1 MSDGGST
8 FTKAHVEWDAT
19 NAFNSRNIITVN
31 STSPLSQGSYSLAF
45 GSTASAC
52 IEWNAVASGSVTS
65 FETIIEGIEGLTD
78 VSVTRS
84 GDASSNYKYGYA
96 YTVEYIN
103 PVAPDVA
110 LTLAPDQ
117 AACTQFKLIDG
128 NQDVATEVAVNVVRG
143 PVGTHT
149 IDFMPEVQV
158 ISTFSDL
165 KNEIQSIRSTV
176 AVTNERQRIKVD
188 LPAKRDEVQTITTS
202 SAAATAEV
210 QRIVTSTQDLNEIQF
225 ITLTGQDVDEIQSI
239 RTFGTHVDDVQRIRR
254 QQQTLMKFSILKSL
268 KKAYTKTFVSGK
280 D

>member
-1 MSDGGST
+1 MYPAYNNIGYGKSKISDPESAAPQKQVPEVPSALSVTTASGTSLQASWSLPLSDGGST

-31 STSPLSQGSYSLAF
+31 ATSPLSQGSYSLAF

-52 IEWNAVASGSVTS
+52 IEWNAVASGSVAS
-65 FETIIEGIEGLTD
+65 FETIVEGIDGLTD

-84 GDASSNYKYGYA
+84 GDASSNYHYGYA

-128 NQDVATEVAVNVVRG
+128 NQDVATEVSVNVVRG
-143 PVGTHT
+143 PVGAHT
-149 IDFMPEVQV
+149 IAFMPEVQV

-165 KNEIQSIRSTV
+165 KTEINLFAAQLMLQ
-176 AVTNERQRIKVD
+176 TN
-188 LPAKRDEVQTITTS
+188 AS
-202 SAAATAEV
+202 
-210 QRIVTSTQDLNEIQF
+210 
-225 ITLTGQDVDEIQSI
+225 G
-239 RTFGTHVDDVQRIRR
+239 
-254 QQQTLMKFSILKSL
+254 LK
-268 KKAYTKTFVSGK
+268 
-280 D
+280 